1 MSARKLVREFS
12 AGCKYLP
19 MLPSSFMTPSTVS
32 SSGNERS
39 RGEPPSVVKSKLVG
53 GDSIDNR
60 FGPTL
65 VSFGKVRLFETRQFG
80 TSKTMKGRETSLGIL
95 PCRDILPA
103 DFSDSRNSSID
114 DGDGAVLSHPSVVQI
129 LRSWW
134 TSSNESSRK
143 LREVS
148 VLRS

>member
-1 MSARKLVREFS
+1 MSARGTVWKFS

-19 MLPSSFMTPSTVS
+19 MLPSSFMAPSTVS
-32 SSGNERS
+32 SSGNERL
-39 RGEPPSVVKSKLVG
+39 RGGPPSVVSSKLVG
-53 GDSIDNR
+53 ADSIDNR

-65 VSFGKVRLFETRQFG
+65 VSFGKARLFETRQFG
-80 TSKTMKGRETSLGIL
+80 TSKSIKGGETSLGIL

-129 LRSWW
+129 LRS
-134 TSSNESSRK
+134 
-143 LREVS
+143 
-148 VLRS
+148 